1 MVLPDDFLG
10 EGQDLRGGLRIEG
23 RGMLVQQ
30 KQMRTLERRHQ
41 QGQGL
46 ALTTGQETDLTGHTA
61 LEAEPETLECILIEL
76 TLLLGNRPAKTS
88 ALPSAEGERHI
99 LLDLH
104 VGGRALHR
112 ILEYTSDVLRALA
125 LRLLRD
131 VLTIDLDD
139 TGIDRIGTGDHI
151 EKGRLAGPIT
161 ADDGHEITIVQGQ
174 VDATQCLLFID
185 GSLVKGLSYIL
196 DH

>member
-1 MVLPDDFLG
+1 MVLTDDFLG
-10 EGQDLRGGLRIEG
+10 KGQDLRGGLRIEG
-23 RGMLVQQ
+23 RGMLIEQEQV
-30 KQMRTLERRHQ
+30 RTLQGRHQ

-46 ALTTGQETDLTGHTA
+46 ALTTGQEADLTGHTT
-61 LEAEPETLECILIEL
+61 LEAEAETLERILIEL
-76 TLLLGNRPAKTS
+76 PLLLGNRPAETS
-88 ALPSAEGERHI
+88 ALPSAEGEGHI

-104 VGGRALHR
+104 VGGGTLHR
-112 ILEYTSDVLRALA
+112 ILEYASDVLRTLA

-139 TGIDRIGTGDHI
+139 AGIDRIGTGDHI
-151 EKGRLAGPIT
+151 EKGRLAGAVT
-161 ADDGHEITIVQGQ
+161 ADDGNEITIVQDQ

-185 GSLVKGLSYIL
+185 GSLVKGLSYVL